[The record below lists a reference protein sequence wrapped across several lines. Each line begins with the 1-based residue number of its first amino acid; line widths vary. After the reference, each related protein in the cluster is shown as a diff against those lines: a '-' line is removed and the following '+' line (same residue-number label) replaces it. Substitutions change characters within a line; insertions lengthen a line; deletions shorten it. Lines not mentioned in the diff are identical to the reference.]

1 MKAVILVEKAEL
13 RSEFDKTETALKT
26 VNSGGVFQLIQAL
39 VGGESMANRAAD
51 TFNRSG

>member
-26 VNSGGVFQLIQAL
+26 ANSGGVFQLIQAL
-39 VGGESMANRAAD
+39 VGEGIYGQSCGGY
-51 TFNRSG
+51 F